1 MKRCTTCNRTY
12 TDESLLFCADDGTQL
27 VSEAAPAEP
36 FNAPPSSQPTIAAS
50 APYTPPPPPP
60 ASSYQ
65 PTPKKRKWLAVIAL
79 LIGLLALPF
88 LLYSLSQPILSEFA
102 FRNVRV
108 ERLVVSLWGVVTLF
122 GSILMIL
129 SVIVAAI
136 ALILSMRQPARYGG
150 KALALVGPVL
160 SILLMVLVVG
170 AFAFRRWQGSTW
182 DDITIASNSNSN
194 SNSNY
199 NSNTSDNDNLASNS
213 NSSSTASDSTDEPD
227 VSTDMSQTDKY
238 RLFYAAAKSGDTS
251 LQQRAAKKVGIV
263 DSGGMPTSTYQSF
276 TKGMINWAFTDSAWV
291 QTIDTPAKG
300 RAYAEAR
307 L

>member
-1 MKRCTTCNRTY
+1 MKRCPTCNRTY

-36 FNAPPSSQPTIAAS
+36 FNAPPSSQPTIAF
-50 APYTPPPPPP
+50 TPPPP

-79 LIGLLALPF
+79 LIGLFALPF
-88 LLYSLSQPILSEFA
+88 LMYSLSQPILSEFA
-102 FRNVRV
+102 FRNAPID
-108 ERLVVSLWGVVTLF
+108 RLVVSLWGIGTLF
-122 GSILMIL
+122 GTLLMIL
-129 SVIVAAI
+129 SLITAGIAIV
-136 ALILSMRQPARYGG
+136 LSIKQPTRYGG

-160 SILLMVLVVG
+160 SILLMVMVIG
-170 AFAFRRWQGSTW
+170 AFAFRRSQGSTF
-182 DDITIASNSNSN
+182 DELTSNSNYNSNDNSNYNGNRSGNSNSASNSNSN
-194 SNSNY
+194 S
-199 NSNTSDNDNLASNS
+199 TA
-213 NSSSTASDSTDEPD
+213 SSSTDESDD
-227 VSTDMSQTDKY
+227 STDMSETDKY

>member
-1 MKRCTTCNRTY
+1 MKRCTTCNRTF
-12 TDESLLFCADDGTQL
+12 TDETLLFCADDGTQL

-36 FNAPPSSQPTIAAS
+36 FNATPSSQPTIAFS
-50 APYTPPPPPP
+50 PTPPP

-65 PTPKKRKWLAVIAL
+65 PTPKKRKWPAVIAL
-79 LIGLLALPF
+79 ALGLLALPF

-102 FRNVRV
+102 FRNAPID
-108 ERLVVSLWGVVTLF
+108 RLVVSLWGIGTLF
-122 GSILMIL
+122 GTLL
-129 SVIVAAI
+129 
-136 ALILSMRQPARYGG
+136 LILSLIAAGIAIVLSIKQPARYGG
-150 KALALVGPVL
+150 KGLAAVGPVL
-160 SILLMVLVVG
+160 SILLMVMVIG
-170 AFAFRRWQGSTW
+170 AFAFRRSQGSTF
-182 DDITIASNSNSN
+182 DELTSNSNHNSN
-194 SNSNY
+194 DNSNY
-199 NSNTSDNDNLASNS
+199 NWNRSDNDNLASNT
-213 NSSSTASDSTDEPD
+213 NSSSTASSSTDESD
-227 VSTDMSQTDKY
+227 DSADLSETDKY

-307 L
+307 LD

>member
-1 MKRCTTCNRTY
+1 MKRCPTCNRTY

-36 FNAPPSSQPTIAAS
+36 FNAAPSSQPTIAFS
-50 APYTPPPPPP
+50 PTPP

-79 LIGLLALPF
+79 ALGLLALPF
-88 LLYSLSQPILSEFA
+88 LLYSLSQPILWEYG
-102 FRNVRV
+102 FRNL
-108 ERLVVSLWGVVTLF
+108 RLDRLFVGLWGVATLF
-122 GSILMIL
+122 GTVLMIL
-129 SVIVAAI
+129 SVIVGAI
-136 ALILSMRQPARYGG
+136 ALMLSMRQPARYGG
-150 KALALVGPVL
+150 KGLAVVGPVL

-170 AFAFRRWQGSTW
+170 AFAFRRFQGPSRY
-182 DDITIASNSNSN
+182 DINIASNSNYNWNRSDNDNSVSNSNSN
-194 SNSNY
+194 S
-199 NSNTSDNDNLASNS
+199 TS
-213 NSSSTASDSTDEPD
+213 SDSTDESAD
-227 VSTDMSQTDKY
+227 STNMSETEKY

-263 DSGGMPTSTYQSF
+263 DSSGMPTSTYQSF

>member
-1 MKRCTTCNRTY
+1 MKRCPTCNRTY

-36 FNAPPSSQPTIAAS
+36 FNASPSSQPTIAFS
-50 APYTPPPPPP
+50 PPPP

-65 PTPKKRKWLAVIAL
+65 PTPKKKKWLAVIAL
-79 LIGLLALPF
+79 ALGLLALPF
-88 LLYSLSQPILSEFA
+88 LLYSLSQPLLWEYG
-102 FRNVRV
+102 FRNLRLD
-108 ERLVVSLWGVVTLF
+108 RLVISLWGVATLF
-122 GSILMIL
+122 GTVLMIL
-129 SVIVAAI
+129 SVIVGAI
-136 ALILSMRQPARYGG
+136 ALVLSMRQQARYGG
-150 KALALVGPVL
+150 KGLAVVGPVL

-170 AFAFRRWQGSTW
+170 AFAFRRMQGPTRIDLNIS
-182 DDITIASNSNSN
+182 SNSNDN
-194 SNSNY
+194 SSDNSNY
-199 NSNTSDNDNLASNS
+199 NWNRSENSNSASNS
-213 NSSSTASDSTDEPD
+213 NSSSTASDSTDEAD
-227 VSTDMSQTDKY
+227 ASTDMSERDKY

-263 DSGGMPTSTYQSF
+263 DSSGMPTSTYQSF

-291 QTIDTPAKG
+291 QTMDTSAKG

>member
-36 FNAPPSSQPTIAAS
+36 FNAPPSSQPTIAF
-50 APYTPPPPPP
+50 TPPPP

-65 PTPKKRKWLAVIAL
+65 PTPKKKKWLAVIAL
-79 LIGLLALPF
+79 AFGLFAVPF
-88 LLYSLSQPILSEFA
+88 LLYSLSRPLFYEYG
-102 FRNVRV
+102 FRNLRIDT
-108 ERLVVSLWGVVTLF
+108 LFLSFWGVVTIF
-122 GSILMIL
+122 GILLTIV
-129 SVIVAAI
+129 SVIAGII
-136 ALILSMRQPARYGG
+136 ALAVSFRKPTQYGG
-150 KALALVGPVL
+150 RLLAVTGPVL
-160 SILLMVLVVG
+160 SLLLLALVFGVS
-170 AFAFRRWQGSTW
+170 AFRRMQGSSGY
-182 DDITIASNSNSN
+182 DINIASNSNDNSN
-194 SNSNY
+194 DNSNY
-199 NSNTSDNDNLASNS
+199 NWNRSNNDNPASNS
-213 NSSSTASDSTDEPD
+213 NSSSTASNSTDESND
-227 VSTDMSQTDKY
+227 STDMSETDKY

-276 TKGMINWAFTDSAWV
+276 TKGLINWAFTDSAWV

>member
-1 MKRCTTCNRTY
+1 MKRCPTCNRTY

-27 VSEAAPAEP
+27 VIDAAPAEQ
-36 FNAPPSSQPTIAAS
+36 FNAPPSSQPTIAFS
-50 APYTPPPPPP
+50 PTPPPQ
-60 ASSYQ
+60 ASYQ
-65 PTPKKRKWLAVIAL
+65 PTPSKKKWLALIAL
-79 LIGLLALPF
+79 ALGVLALPF

-102 FRNVRV
+102 FRNASID
-108 ERLVVSLWGVVTLF
+108 RLIVSLWGIVTLF
-122 GSILMIL
+122 GTLLMIL
-129 SVIVAAI
+129 SVSVAAI

-150 KALALVGPVL
+150 KGLAVIGPVL
-160 SILLMVLVVG
+160 SILLMVMVIG
-170 AFAFRRWQGSTW
+170 AFAFRRSQGSTF
-182 DDITIASNSNSN
+182 DELTSNTNYNSPD
-194 SNSNY
+194 NSNY
-199 NSNTSDNDNLASNS
+199 NWNRSDNDNSASNS
-213 NSSSTASDSTDEPD
+213 NSSSTATNSTEEPD
-227 VSTDMSQTDKY
+227 ASTDMSETDKY

-263 DSGGMPTSTYQSF
+263 DSSGMPTSTYQTF

>member
-36 FNAPPSSQPTIAAS
+36 FNASPSSQPTIAFS
-50 APYTPPPPPP
+50 PTPPPPP

-65 PTPKKRKWLAVIAL
+65 PTPKKKKWLAVIAL
-79 LIGLLALPF
+79 ALGLLALPF

-102 FRNVRV
+102 FRNAPID
-108 ERLVVSLWGVVTLF
+108 RLVVSLWGIGTLF
-122 GSILMIL
+122 GTLLMIL

-136 ALILSMRQPARYGG
+136 ALLLSIRQPARYGG

-160 SILLMVLVVG
+160 SILLMVMVIG
-170 AFAFRRWQGSTW
+170 AFAFRRSQGSTW
-182 DDITIASNSNSN
+182 DDIAIASNSNSN

-213 NSSSTASDSTDEPD
+213 NSSSTASNSADESD
-227 VSTDMSQTDKY
+227 VSADMSETDKY

-263 DSGGMPTSTYQSF
+263 DSGGMPSSTYESF

-291 QTIDTPAKG
+291 QTMDTPAKA

>member
-36 FNAPPSSQPTIAAS
+36 FNASPSSQPTIAFS
-50 APYTPPPPPP
+50 PTPPPP
-60 ASSYQ
+60 ASSHQ
-65 PTPKKRKWLAVIAL
+65 PTPKKRRWLAVIAL
-79 LIGLLALPF
+79 ALGLLALPF
-88 LLYSLSQPILSEFA
+88 LLYSVSQPILWEYG
-102 FRNVRV
+102 FRNL
-108 ERLVVSLWGVVTLF
+108 RLDRLIVSLWGVATLF
-122 GSILMIL
+122 GSVLMIL
-129 SVIVAAI
+129 SVIVGAI
-136 ALILSMRQPARYGG
+136 ALMFSMRQPARYGG
-150 KALALVGPVL
+150 KGLAVIGPVL

-170 AFAFRRWQGSTW
+170 AFAFRRMQGPNRY
-182 DDITIASNSNSN
+182 DIDVASNSND
-194 SNSNY
+194 NSNY
-199 NSNTSDNDNLASNS
+199 NWNRSNNDNLASNS
-213 NSSSTASDSTDEPD
+213 NSSSTASDSTDESD
-227 VSTDMSQTDKY
+227 DSTSMSETEKY
-238 RLFYAAAKSGDTS
+238 RLFYAAAKSGDTD

-263 DSGGMPTSTYQSF
+263 DSNGMPTSTYESF

>member
-1 MKRCTTCNRTY
+1 MKRCPTCNRTY
-12 TDESLLFCADDGTQL
+12 TDESLLYCADDGTQL
-27 VSEAAPAEP
+27 VIEAAPAEP
-36 FNAPPSSQPTIAAS
+36 FNAPPSSPPTIAFS
-50 APYTPPPPPP
+50 PTPPPR
-60 ASSYQ
+60 AGYQ
-65 PTPKKRKWLAVIAL
+65 PTPGKKKWLAVIAL
-79 LIGLLALPF
+79 ALGLLALPF

-102 FRNVRV
+102 FRNASID
-108 ERLVVSLWGVVTLF
+108 RLIVSLWGIVTLF
-122 GSILMIL
+122 GTLLMIL
-129 SVIVAAI
+129 SVIVAAV

-150 KALALVGPVL
+150 KGLAVVGPVL
-160 SILLMVLVVG
+160 SILLMVLVIG
-170 AFAFRRWQGSTW
+170 AFAFRRSQGSTF
-182 DDITIASNSNSN
+182 DELT

-199 NSNTSDNDNLASNS
+199 NSNDNSNYNWNRSDNDNSASNS
-213 NSSSTASDSTDEPD
+213 NSSSTASNSTDEPGD
-227 VSTDMSQTDKY
+227 STEMSETDKY

-263 DSGGMPTSTYQSF
+263 DSNGMPSSTYESF

>member
-36 FNAPPSSQPTIAAS
+36 FNAPPSSQPTIAFT
-50 APYTPPPPPP
+50 PPPPPPP

-65 PTPKKRKWLAVIAL
+65 PTPKKKKWLAVIAL
-79 LIGLLALPF
+79 AFGLLALPF

-102 FRNVRV
+102 FRNASID
-108 ERLVVSLWGVVTLF
+108 RLVVSLWGIGTLF
-122 GSILMIL
+122 GALLMIL
-129 SVIVAAI
+129 SLIAAGI
-136 ALILSMRQPARYGG
+136 AILLSIKQPARYGG
-150 KALALVGPVL
+150 KALAVVGPVL
-160 SILLMVLVVG
+160 SILLMVMVIG
-170 AFAFRRWQGSTW
+170 AFAFRRSQGSTY
-182 DDITIASNSNSN
+182 DELT

-199 NSNTSDNDNLASNS
+199 NSNDNSNYNSNRSNNDNLASNA
-213 NSSSTASDSTDEPD
+213 NSSSTASDSTDESD
-227 VSTDMSQTDKY
+227 DSTDMSETDKY
-238 RLFYAAAKSGDTS
+238 RLFYAAAKSGDTG

-263 DSGGMPTSTYQSF
+263 DSGGMPTSTYQTF

>member
-36 FNAPPSSQPTIAAS
+36 FNVSPSSQPTIAFS
-50 APYTPPPPPP
+50 PKPPPP

-79 LIGLLALPF
+79 ALGLLALPF

-102 FRNVRV
+102 FRNAPID
-108 ERLVVSLWGVVTLF
+108 RLVVSPWGIGTLF
-122 GSILMIL
+122 GTILMIL
-129 SVIVAAI
+129 SLIAAGIAI
-136 ALILSMRQPARYGG
+136 ALSIKQPARYGG
-150 KALALVGPVL
+150 KGLAMVGPVL
-160 SILLMVLVVG
+160 SILLMVLVIG
-170 AFAFRRWQGSTW
+170 AFAFRRSQGSTY
-182 DDITIASNSNSN
+182 DELT

-199 NSNTSDNDNLASNS
+199 NSNDNSNYNWNRSDNDNSASNT
-213 NSSSTASDSTDEPD
+213 NSSSNTSDSTDESAD
-227 VSTDMSQTDKY
+227 SSNMSETDKY

-291 QTIDTPAKG
+291 QTMDTPAKA
-300 RAYAEAR
+300 RAYAEER

>member
-1 MKRCTTCNRTY
+1 MKRCTICNRTY

-36 FNAPPSSQPTIAAS
+36 FNASPSSQPTIAFS
-50 APYTPPPPPP
+50 PTPPPP

-79 LIGLLALPF
+79 ALGLLALPF

-102 FRNVRV
+102 FRNAPID
-108 ERLVVSLWGVVTLF
+108 RLVVSLWGIGTLF
-122 GSILMIL
+122 GTILMIL
-129 SVIVAAI
+129 SLIAAGIAIV
-136 ALILSMRQPARYGG
+136 LSIKQPARYGG
-150 KALALVGPVL
+150 KGLAMVGPVL
-160 SILLMVLVVG
+160 SILLMVLVIG
-170 AFAFRRWQGSTW
+170 AFAFRRSQGSTF
-182 DDITIASNSNSN
+182 DELTSNSNSN
-194 SNSNY
+194 SNDNSNY
-199 NSNTSDNDNLASNS
+199 NWNRSDNDNLAANT
-213 NSSSTASDSTDEPD
+213 NSSSTSSDSTDESAD
-227 VSTDMSQTDKY
+227 SSNMSETDKY

-291 QTIDTPAKG
+291 QTMDTPAKA